1 MKGGVMNFRSASL
14 LIGFGVIGIGI
25 GYLLGEYWKQEFGYG
40 KESVI
45 LVIPTNKTVLLG
57 KAVPPCPDNPKKTVT
72 VEPEGVIISDC
83 DGDSLIDFVR
93 YGENDFSV
101 VATAAEATHYNVAEL
116 NKIRGSRPP
125 RTCPDGTKD
134 KGDIRKDEAGVW
146 RLWYCGKPEPYGE
159 TYLSRDQGEGLR
171 YQREY
176 EKPVTKK

>member
-1 MKGGVMNFRSASL
+1 MNFRSASL

-83 DGDSLIDFVR
+83 DGDGQADFVR
-93 YGENDFSV
+93 YGETDLSL

-116 NKIRGSRPP
+116 NKIRLSRAPMV
-125 RTCPDGTKD
+125 CPDGRTD
-134 KGDIRKDEAGVW
+134 SGTIEKDEAGQL
-146 RLWYCGKPEPYGE
+146 RLSYCGTPEPFGE
-159 TYLSRDQGEGLR
+159 TFLSRDMGDGR
-171 YQREY
+171 DYQQQF
-176 EKPVTKK
+176 EKLATKK